1 MRSTRWQAAC
11 LSFAFLV
18 GLVWLVA
25 PQPVTAAWIGEH
37 AERLYRDDPRPA
49 GDLPAGI
56 GGSQD
61 PLVVPTSP
69 RRRLSRR
76 AQRRLQRRGIQILPE
91 GSSTLVDL
99 QAPVPPHSGLPIDH
113 RGLPY
118 GTGDTYSRLNLH
130 LPGGC
135 REGNLPLVVWIPGTD
150 WSDGSRDECP
160 LVWLTSRGFAVAS
173 IGYRPSQAATFPAQR
188 DDCQMAIARVV
199 QDAAV
204 WGIDPS
210 RVAIV
215 GRAAG
220 GHLAALIG
228 LDSHTAEAPADDF
241 TPAAF
246 KVASIC
252 GISMISHLPTLGP
265 DHDRANSAASRLI
278 GGPLPELR
286 EAALA
291 ASPLRYASAGDPPTL
306 LIHAR
311 NRSVIPVSQSERLH
325 ATLQAADVESTL
337 VLTDDEPEL
346 TPASQTGQLLL
357 TFLRRTLTSEVN
369 SVMNRG
375 DSYKETGKS
384 GSNRS

>member
-1 MRSTRWQAAC
+1 MRSTRWRAAC
-11 LSFAFLV
+11 LPSALLI
-18 GLVWLVA
+18 GLFWLVA
-25 PQPVTAAWIGEH
+25 SQPVSAAWIGEH
-37 AERLYRDDPRPA
+37 AARIYREDPRPA

-56 GGSQD
+56 STSQD
-61 PLVVPTSP
+61 LIVVPTSP

-76 AQRRLQRRGIQILPE
+76 AQRRLQRRGIQVLPE
-91 GSSTLVDL
+91 GSSALVGL

-118 GTGDTYSRLNLH
+118 GTGDNFSRLNLH

-135 REGNLPLVVWIPGTD
+135 REGRLPLVVWVPGTD

-173 IGYRPSQAATFPAQR
+173 ISYRPSQAATFPAQR
-188 DDCQMAIARVV
+188 DDCRMAITRIAE
-199 QDAAV
+199 DAAV

-210 RVAIV
+210 RVAVV

-220 GHLAALIG
+220 GHLAALVG
-228 LDSHTAEAPADDF
+228 LDEQTTESPPDD
-241 TPAAF
+241 TPQAAF
-246 KVASIC
+246 RVASIC

-311 NRSVIPVSQSERLH
+311 STTIPASQSERLH

-337 VLTDDEPEL
+337 VLTDEEPEL
-346 TPASQTGQLLL
+346 TPSSQTGQLLL
-357 TFLRRTLTSEVN
+357 TFLRRTLTSEVD
-369 SVMNRG
+369 SVIVRENAAEEPG
-375 DSYKETGKS
+375 LT

>member
-1 MRSTRWQAAC
+1 MRFTRRRVA
-11 LSFAFLV
+11 
-18 GLVWLVA
+18 WL
-25 PQPVTAAWIGEH
+25 PVVLLMSLFCFVPSRPANAAWLGEH
-37 AERLYRDDPRPA
+37 ADRIYRDDPRPA

-56 GGSQD
+56 GTSQEM
-61 PLVVPTSP
+61 LVVPSSP

-76 AQRRLQRRGIQILPE
+76 SQRRMQRRGIQFFPE
-91 GSSTLVDL
+91 SPSELGGL
-99 QAPVPPHSGLPIDH
+99 QAPVPAHSGLPIDH
-113 RGLPY
+113 CGLPY
-118 GTGDTYSRLNLH
+118 GKEESFNRLDLH

-135 REGNLPLVVWIPGTD
+135 REGRLPLVIWVPGTD

-160 LVWLTSRGFAVAS
+160 LVWLTSRGFAVAN

-188 DDCQMAIARVV
+188 DDCRMAITRIV

-210 RVAIV
+210 RISIV

-228 LDSHTAEAPADDF
+228 LDQQTADPPSDGT
-241 TPAAF
+241 TPVAF
-246 KVASIC
+246 QVASIC
-252 GISMISHLPTLGP
+252 GISMISHLPTLGT
-265 DHDRANSAASRLI
+265 DHDRASSAASRLI

-291 ASPLRYASAGDPPTL
+291 ASPLRYASTGDPPML

-311 NRSVIPVSQSERLH
+311 NTTVIPVSQSERLH

-346 TPASQTGQLLL
+346 TPTSQTGQLLL
-357 TFLRRTLTSEVN
+357 TFLRHTLTSGTERVLVGEN
-369 SVMNRG
+369 Q
-375 DSYKETGKS
+375 DIEP
-384 GSNRS
+384 SNAG